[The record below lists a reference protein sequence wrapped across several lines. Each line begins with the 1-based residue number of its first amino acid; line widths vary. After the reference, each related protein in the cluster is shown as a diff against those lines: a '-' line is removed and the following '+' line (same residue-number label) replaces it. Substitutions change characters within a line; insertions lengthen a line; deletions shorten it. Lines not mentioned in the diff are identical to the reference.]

1 MEEAFNWIRAN
12 ICRSHT
18 TFHMEGCKVLI
29 DLFADKFKDEPFCPE
44 ATNELMEDLINKETF
59 LIVEV

>member
-18 TFHMEGCKVLI
+18 TFHMEGCKILI
-29 DLFADKFKDEPFCPE
+29 ELFEEQFKDNPFCHE
-44 ATNELMEDLINKETF
+44 AADELMFDLINKETF